1 MTKLEVALAV
11 SIVLVTRSALA
22 ALEPPILTPVEQ
34 TRAWQAK
41 RNKSLSDSTGWL
53 ALAGLFPLSHGQ
65 FSLGSGADND
75 IRFPPGAPSH
85 IGRLRLTPAAL
96 HFEAAPDLDVR
107 TGEAPAA
114 DLQLRSDEAEQ
125 GPTRLR
131 LGPWSWWVI
140 ERVGR
145 RWLRLSDA
153 AHPALTDPAPIEFF
167 AIDSAWRVSARLRL
181 EPDAP
186 PVAVP
191 TVLGVPIME
200 TAAGV
205 LEFELDGRP
214 YRLRALDRNG
224 DLFLIFADL
233 TSGTTTY
240 GAGRFL
246 WAEAPDEAGHTILDF
261 NRAYNPPCAFTPFAT
276 CPLPPPGN
284 RLDVAVRAGEKNWDG
299 APH

>member
-65 FSLGSGADND
+65 YSLGSGADND

-131 LGPWSWWVI
+131 LGV
-140 ERVGR
+140 RGR
-145 RWLRLSDA
+145 
-153 AHPALTDPAPIEFF
+153 
-167 AIDSAWRVSARLRL
+167 
-181 EPDAP
+181 
-186 PVAVP
+186 
-191 TVLGVPIME
+191 G
-200 TAAGV
+200 G
-205 LEFELDGRP
+205 
-214 YRLRALDRNG
+214 
-224 DLFLIFADL
+224 
-233 TSGTTTY
+233 
-240 GAGRFL
+240 
-246 WAEAPDEAGHTILDF
+246 
-261 NRAYNPPCAFTPFAT
+261 
-276 CPLPPPGN
+276 
-284 RLDVAVRAGEKNWDG
+284 
-299 APH
+299 